1 MLEKILYRTTPLEK
15 TLDAALLR
23 NEAISQNIS
32 NVDTPN
38 YRRKTVA
45 FEEHLRDALGENSI
59 RGIKTDHRHISIGAR
74 NFDDIEIKVGED
86 ASNSDMRL
94 DGNNVDI
101 DSEMVQLA
109 KNSIKYDTLIQRIS
123 SDFRRIKSVIN
134 EGRR

>member
-1 MLEKILYRTTPLEK
+1 MLEKILYRTMPLEK
-15 TLDAALLR
+15 SLDAALLR

-45 FEEHLRDALGENSI
+45 FEEHLRDALGRDTINGT
-59 RGIKTDHRHISIGAR
+59 RTDHRHIPIGAK
-74 NFDDIEIKVGED
+74 NFDDIEIKIGED
-86 ASNSDMRL
+86 GSNSDMRL

-101 DSEMVQLA
+101 DSEMAQLA
-109 KNSIKYDTLIQRIS
+109 KNSIKYDVLAQRLND
-123 SDFRRIKSVIN
+123 DFRRIKTVIS

>member
-1 MLEKILYRTTPLEK
+1 MLERILYRTMPIEK
-15 TLDAALLR
+15 TLDASLLR

-38 YRRKTVA
+38 YKRKTVA
-45 FEEHLRDALGENSI
+45 FEEYLNDSLGRNSI
-59 RGIKTDHRHISIGAR
+59 RGTKTDNRHISIGER

-86 ASNSDMRL
+86 KSNFDMRL

-101 DSEMVQLA
+101 DSEMVLLA

>member
-1 MLEKILYRTTPLEK
+1 MLEKILYRTRPLEK

-23 NEAISQNIS
+23 NEVISQNIS

-38 YRRKTVA
+38 YTRKTVV
-45 FEEHLRDALGENSI
+45 FEEYLNDALGRNGI
-59 RGIKTDHRHISIGAR
+59 RGINTDHRHIPVGVK
-74 NFDDIEIKVGED
+74 NFDDIEINVTED
-86 ASNSDMRL
+86 KSNFDMRL

-109 KNSIKYDTLIQRIS
+109 KNAIKYETLIQRIS
-123 SDFRRIKSVIN
+123 ADFRRIKSVIN

>member
-1 MLEKILYRTTPLEK
+1 MLERILYRTKPLEK

-32 NVDTPN
+32 NVDTPD
-38 YRRKTVA
+38 YKRKTVV
-45 FEEHLRDALGENSI
+45 FEEYLNDALGKNSI
-59 RGIKTDHRHISIGAR
+59 SGIKTDHRHIPIGAR
-74 NFDDIEIKVGED
+74 NFDDIEIRVSED
-86 ASNSDMRL
+86 KSNFDMRL

-109 KNSIKYDTLIQRIS
+109 KNAIKYEALIQRIS

>member
-1 MLEKILYRTTPLEK
+1 MLERILYRTKPLEK

-32 NVDTPN
+32 NVDTPD
-38 YRRKTVA
+38 YKRKTVV
-45 FEEHLRDALGENSI
+45 FEEYLNDALGKNSI
-59 RGIKTDHRHISIGAR
+59 RGTKTDHRHISIGVR
-74 NFDDIEIKVGED
+74 NFDDIEVSLRED
-86 ASNSDMRL
+86 KSNFDMRL

-101 DSEMVQLA
+101 ESEMVQLA

>member
-1 MLEKILYRTTPLEK
+1 MLERILYRTTPLEK

-38 YRRKTVA
+38 YKRKTVA
-45 FEEHLRDALGENSI
+45 FEEHLRDALGKDGI
-59 RGIKTDHRHISIGAR
+59 RGIKTDDRHISIGAR
-74 NFDDIEIKVGED
+74 NFDDIEINVGED
-86 ASNSDMRL
+86 KSNSNMRL